1 MPDTSEKNI
10 TATIAA
16 QPERRQ
22 GKKKQTIASLKVYR
36 DPENTEDVINVAFSG
51 DPADQF
57 LTEFEEQA
65 TNMGEDPESFQP
77 TISFDGSWSSN
88 DWTNSKGKTITFWT
102 FWAKTWSFV

>member
-22 GKKKQTIASLKVYR
+22 GKKKQTIESHKVYR

-65 TNMGEDPESFQP
+65 TNMGEGPQSFQP
-77 TISFDGSWSSN
+77 TIRFDGSLSSN
-88 DWTNSKGKTITFWT
+88 DWTNSKRKPITFST
-102 FWAKTWSFV
+102 FLAITCIFV